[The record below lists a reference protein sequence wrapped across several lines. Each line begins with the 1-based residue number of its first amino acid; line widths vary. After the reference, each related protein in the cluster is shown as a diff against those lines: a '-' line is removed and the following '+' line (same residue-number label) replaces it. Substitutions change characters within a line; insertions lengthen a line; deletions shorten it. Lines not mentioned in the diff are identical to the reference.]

1 MEKKKLWEA
10 ELVKMYA
17 YWTED
22 GVDMPRHF
30 FGRKKPRAKLNPR
43 GGRMPLITGV
53 APTRRGA
60 NRSTNCLIKEKGT
73 PSGPG
78 LELEVPKIIFLK
90 SLTVG
95 LGGALWILLS

>member
-1 MEKKKLWEA
+1 MTFAMTRLT
-10 ELVKMYA
+10 VSG
-17 YWTED
+17 TEM
-22 GVDMPRHF
+22 GRVSSTSPVSF
-30 FGRKKPRAKLNPR
+30 LGRKKPRAKLNPR
-43 GGRMPLITGV
+43 GGRMPLIITSV
-53 APTRRGA
+53 APKRRGA